1 MMTLTITLTDEQ
13 VMALVDQLPPQQK
26 SELFS
31 RLARNEWPT
40 WAQVVSEAEPQAR
53 RLAAERELD
62 WDSLSDDERIA
73 LVDDLIH
80 EGRP

>member
-13 VMALVDQLPPQQK
+13 VMALIDQLPPQRK

-31 RLARNEWPT
+31 RLARSEWPV

-53 RLAAERELD
+53 RLAAERGLE
-62 WDSLSDDERIA
+62 WNVLSDEERIT

-80 EGRP
+80 EDRP

>member
-13 VMALVDQLPPQQK
+13 VMALVDQLPPQRK

-31 RLARNEWPT
+31 RLARREWPI

-53 RLAAERELD
+53 RLAAERKLD